1 MYTVLIADDEQVI
14 RTGLQ
19 KYILWEQIGF
29 TCIGTAGNGRE
40 TIEAITRQQPDVLL
54 CDIRMPMI
62 SGLDVA
68 RYVFENRM
76 NTIVVL
82 HSAYRDFEYA
92 RTAMNYNVRYYV
104 VKSARHTELIDT
116 FTRIKQELDSREMPA
131 EADDQLVFQIKQY
144 IAQNIQS
151 ATLESTA
158 AHVGRHPSSISQY
171 FRQQTGVLFSQ
182 YLTQERMHYAARLL
196 CDIRVRINDVSERV
210 GYSSSQ
216 NFTRS
221 FRQFY
226 GVTPRE
232 YRMTHVPGQEDYD
245 DE

>member
-14 RTGLQ
+14 RSGLQ
-19 KYILWEQIGF
+19 KYILWNQIGF
-29 TCIGTAGNGRE
+29 TCIGAASNGRE
-40 TIEAITRQQPDVLL
+40 ALEFILQQQPDVVL
-54 CDIRMPMI
+54 CDIRMPI
-62 SGLDVA
+62 VSGLDVA
-68 RYVFENRM
+68 RHVFENKLH
-76 NTIVVL
+76 TIVVL

-92 RTAMNYNVRYYV
+92 RTAMAYNVRHYV

-116 FTRIKQELDSREMPA
+116 FAQIKRELDSRESPLDS
-131 EADDQLVFQIKQY
+131 DDQLLFQIKQF
-144 IAQNIQS
+144 IARNLKT
-151 ATLESTA
+151 ATLESA
-158 AHVGRHPSSISQY
+158 ADFVGRHPSSVSQY
-171 FRQQTGVLFSQ
+171 FRQQSGMLFSQ

-232 YRMTHVPGQEDYD
+232 YRMSHVPAQEDDD